1 MMNNT
6 VTIVGAGLAGCEA
19 AWQLVRR
26 GVPVRLIDMKPKKYS
41 PAHKSEGF
49 AELVC
54 SNSLKAE
61 HLTNASGLLKAEMKA
76 LDGLILR
83 CAEESRVPA
92 GGALAVDRHIFSD
105 MITRTLKEFQVLE
118 LLIEHPGNVLS
129 REHLLS
135 TVWGYE
141 FDGASRTIDVHIR
154 TLRQKLEEAGSL
166 IETVRGVGY
175 RMVVPGHQEGTL

>member
-1 MMNNT
+1 MKPAAIACRWNWVAMMNDF

-26 GVPVRLIDMKPKKYS
+26 GVPVHLIEMKPVKYS

-61 HLTNASGLLKAEMKA
+61 QMTNASGLLKAEMRA
-76 LDGLILR
+76 LDGLLLS
-83 CAEESRVPA
+83 CAEKSRGPA

-105 MITRTLKEFQVLE
+105 LITSALKN
-118 LLIEHPGNVLS
+118 HPLVTFESNVVT
-129 REHLLS
+129 E
-135 TVWGYE
+135 
-141 FDGASRTIDVHIR
+141 I
-154 TLRQKLEEAGSL
+154 
-166 IETVRGVGY
+166 
-175 RMVVPGHQEGTL
+175 P